1 MKRLIRMAGALS
13 LLALTFTFLAFA
25 ADQAA
30 KAYKLGVDAE
40 ARNDYLK
47 AYEGYKQAYEL
58 KPKEIKYRAAYT
70 RIRFYASSEL
80 VHQGELLRKQGKLQD
95 ALVLFQRAATV
106 DPSNFAAE
114 QEANR
119 TQHEIDNQANPKPTA
134 LKNESAIS
142 RLAASAGEPAELKS
156 ISNTPITLRM
166 TEDSKVVYTTIGKLA
181 GINVLFDPDYTSR
194 RISIEL
200 NNVSLDQALEIVAL
214 QSKTFYRPVT
224 ENTIFVAAD
233 TPGKRKELEQS
244 VVKTFYLANVSSPND
259 LQDSV
264 NAVRQITNINSII
277 QIQSQN
283 AIVVRGTPD
292 QVALAERILSDIDK
306 SKPEVVVE
314 VVVMQVNKDK
324 VRTLGLQPPQTATVT
339 LQPNT
344 TTTSSTTVNGNAGNG
359 GTATTTT
366 GNGTL
371 TLNQLA
377 HLNATDFAVSIPSA
391 TASFLFSDNNTKII
405 QNPQI
410 RAVDNQK
417 ATLKIG
423 ERVPV
428 ATGSF
433 QPGIGGVGI
442 NPLVNTQFQY
452 LDVGVNMDI
461 TPRIHSDGDVT
472 LKVVLEISSVTG
484 NSNIGGINQPI
495 IGQRRV
501 EHEIRLKEGEISL
514 MGGMLEDQQIDNVNG
529 WPFLAKVPG
538 LRYFFSSVDKETH
551 TTETVFALI
560 PRIVRL
566 QDITAQ
572 NVQPIAVGTAN
583 AVDLRHVS
591 ALIPPMQPTGAPAP
605 AAQPPATP
613 PGGAAPASPNIPPA
627 STPQG
632 NMSTGN
638 GIMSFEP
645 ATINQQVG
653 STFMVNLSLGGASN
667 VFSVPVEVSY
677 DHNVLQLLNVSDGG
691 TLGKDGQPVTL
702 VHREDPT
709 NGNLQIT
716 ATRPPGS
723 GGVAAQGPVFTL
735 TFAAKAPG
743 NSQLVITKGTARDP
757 NMQLIPLAGSQ
768 AMITVSK

>member
-1 MKRLIRMAGALS
+1 MKRLIGIAGVLS
-13 LLALTFTFLAFA
+13 LLALSFTLLAVA

-30 KAYKLGVDAE
+30 RAYKIGVDAE

-47 AYEGYKQAYEL
+47 AYEEYKQAYDL
-58 KPKEIKYRAAYT
+58 KPKDIRYKSAYT

-80 VHQGELLRKQGKLQD
+80 VHQGELLRKQGKLED
-95 ALVLFQRAATV
+95 ALVLFQRAAAI

-119 TQHEIDNQANPKPTA
+119 TQHEIETQGNPKPTA
-134 LKNESAIS
+134 QKNESAIS
-142 RLAASAGEPAELKS
+142 RLAANAGEPAELKP

-166 TEDSKVVYTTIGKLA
+166 TEDAKVVYTTIGKLA

-214 QSKTFYRPVT
+214 ESKTFYRAVT

-244 VVKTFYLANVSSPND
+244 VVKTFYLSNVSSPND

-292 QVALAERILSDIDK
+292 QVALAQRILSDIDK

-324 VRTLGLQPPQTATVT
+324 VRTLGLQPPQTATVQ
-339 LQPNT
+339 LQSNT
-344 TTTSSTTVNGNAGNG
+344 TTTSTTTNTTTG
-359 GTATTTT
+359 TTTT
-366 GNGTL
+366 PTTTGSL

-377 HLNATDFAVSIPSA
+377 HLNATDFVVNIPTA
-391 TASFLFSDNNTKII
+391 TASFLFSDNNTKIL

-514 MGGMLEDQQIDNVNG
+514 MGGMMEDQQINNLNG
-529 WPFLAKVPG
+529 WPFLSKIPG
-538 LRYFFSSVDKETH
+538 LRYLFSSVDTETH

-560 PRIVRL
+560 PRIVRM
-566 QDITAQ
+566 QDITAA
-572 NVQPIAVGTAN
+572 NMQPISVGTAN
-583 AVDLRHVS
+583 AVDLRRVS
-591 ALIPPMQPTGAPAP
+591 TLVPPIQPTGAPAP
-605 AAQPPATP
+605 AAVPPATP
-613 PGGAAPASPNIPPA
+613 PGGGAPASTNIPPA
-627 STPQG
+627 SAPQA
-632 NMSTGN
+632 NLSTGN

-645 ATINQQVG
+645 ATISQQVG

-743 NSQLVITKGTARDP
+743 SSQLVITRGTARDP

-768 AMITVSK
+768 AMITVTK

>member
-1 MKRLIRMAGALS
+1 MKRLIRIAGVLS
-13 LLALTFTFLAFA
+13 LLALSFTLLAVA

-30 KAYKLGVDAE
+30 RAYKIGVDAE

-47 AYEGYKQAYEL
+47 AYEEYKQAYDL
-58 KPKEIKYRAAYT
+58 KPKDIRYRAAYT

-80 VHQGELLRKQGKLQD
+80 VHQGVLLRKQDKLQD
-95 ALVLFQRAATV
+95 ALVLFQRAVAI

-119 TQHEIDNQANPKPTA
+119 TQHEIETQGNPKPTA
-134 LKNESAIS
+134 HKNESAIS
-142 RLAASAGEPAELKS
+142 RLAANAGEPAELKP

-214 QSKTFYRPVT
+214 ESKTFYRPVT
-224 ENTIFVAAD
+224 ENTVFVAAD

-292 QVALAERILSDIDK
+292 QVALAQRILSDIDK

-324 VRTLGLQPPQTATVT
+324 VRTLGLQPPQTATVQ
-339 LQPNT
+339 LQSNT
-344 TTTSSTTVNGNAGNG
+344 TSTSSTTVTGNSGNT
-359 GTATTTT
+359 GTATTTS
-366 GNGTL
+366 GSGSL

-377 HLNATDFAVSIPSA
+377 HLNATDFVVNIPTS
-391 TASFLFSDNNTKII
+391 TASFLFSDNNTKIL

-472 LKVVLEISSVTG
+472 LKIVLEISSVTG
-484 NSNIGGINQPI
+484 NTNIGGINQPI

-514 MGGMLEDQQIDNVNG
+514 MGGMMEDQQINNLNG
-529 WPFLAKVPG
+529 WPFLSKIPG
-538 LRYFFSSVDKETH
+538 LRYLFSSEDKETH

-572 NVQPIAVGTAN
+572 NLQPIAVGTAN
-583 AVDLRHVS
+583 AVDLRRVS
-591 ALIPPMQPTGAPAP
+591 ELMPLIQPTGAPAP
-605 AAQPPATP
+605 AAVPPATP
-613 PGGAAPASPNIPPA
+613 PGGAAPASANIPPA
-627 STPQG
+627 SAPQA
-632 NMSTGN
+632 NLSTGN

-645 ATINQQVG
+645 ATISQQVG

-743 NSQLVITKGTARDP
+743 SSQLVITRGTARDP

-768 AMITVSK
+768 AMITVTK